1 MINNTIFDRCSSCR
15 LIERLT
21 TALICAVVVDASCSR
36 DVIAHA
42 QTVRSLAE
50 PVTEGLWIR
59 PDKQRPAEPRWGFA
73 DGLQVG
79 IHPLGGPRGLL
90 RIYAPY
96 LDHPRDRLINFIAV
110 EPIVAGEDTRGL
122 SELEHSKL
130 DDAHG
135 KRFWSADSLEDNS
148 PQQSDQPA
156 RGVIETIDG
165 VEQLAVYILVERFES
180 GAHVYLQLRF
190 RADRP
195 HEVGIATF
203 AHKDSAPLDYC
214 IITATMG
221 NFARLRQLHLA
232 KRIVT
237 PAKLWPDYKGDHFT
251 PHARFPLDQLR
262 RTDAGEV
269 VVEATTDE
277 ADPIATEYH
286 PATNRHWK
294 YDGKKAVQS
303 WRASAPAEQLE
314 ALANGRY
321 VYWAS
326 RAPIPGG
333 VSFENFELK
342 EPFQQ
347 GREFIFAVDPESD

>member
-1 MINNTIFDRCSSCR
+1 MVDNSIAARFR
-15 LIERLT
+15 LPRSIEHLT
-21 TALICAVVVDASCSR
+21 TTLVCVGAVVASCS
-36 DVIAHA
+36 AALA
-42 QTVRSLAE
+42 QAQPAVVTTE
-50 PVTEGLWIR
+50 PAVEGRWLR
-59 PDKQRPAEPRWGFA
+59 PNQQPPAEPRWGFA

-96 LDHPRDRLINFIAV
+96 LNHPRDRLINFIAV
-110 EPIVAGEDTRGL
+110 EPIVAGEETRGL
-122 SELEHSKL
+122 SELESSKL

-135 KRFWSADSLEDNS
+135 KRFWSADSPDDSS
-148 PQQSDQPA
+148 PQQSNEPS
-156 RGVIETIDG
+156 RGVIQTIDG
-165 VEQLAVYILVERFES
+165 VEHLIVYILVERFEN

-190 RADRP
+190 RADLP

-203 AHKDSAPLDYC
+203 AHADSAPLDYC
-214 IITATMG
+214 IVTATMG

-232 KRIVT
+232 KQIVT
-237 PAKLWPDYKGDHFT
+237 PGQLWRDYNGDHFT
-251 PHARFPLDQLR
+251 PHARFPLNQLR

-277 ADPIATEYH
+277 ADPISAEYH
-286 PATNRHWK
+286 PTTNRHWK

-303 WRASAPAEQLE
+303 WRAAAPAEQLE
-314 ALANGRY
+314 ALVNGRY

-342 EPFQQ
+342 EPFKQ